1 MSGARL
7 SLATARGLGNQM
19 PKFTAVVFGILAL
32 LIVGFLAM
40 RVYGE
45 LEAQERRIERQVR
58 EEQRETRRRQREF
71 QRATDELNAAE
82 RQLRRELR
90 GLERGE

>member
-1 MSGARL
+1 
-7 SLATARGLGNQM
+7 M

-40 RVYGE
+40 RLYGE
-45 LEAQERRIERQVR
+45 FQAEAERIDRQMR
-58 EEQRETRRRQREF
+58 QEQRETRRRQREL
-71 QRATDELNAAE
+71 QRATDDLNAAE